1 MGSEVVQELVAEDE
15 VHEEELDHREDEA
28 EELEREQVAGAG
40 VVPPGVGG
48 EEAGEAGHL
57 VRQGDLSQGILAEVG
72 HQLAHPAALSLL
84 PQRPGE
90 VADTGLQHQHQ
101 THPLVVVVV
110 LGAFLRATGA
120 ILK

>member
-1 MGSEVVQELVAEDE
+1 MEELVTEHQVHDVQLAHRQQGAQGLEGKQAE
-15 VHEEELDHREDEA
+15 
-28 EELEREQVAGAG
+28 GAG
-40 VVPPGVGG
+40 VVPAGVGG
-48 EEAGEAGHL
+48 QEGCEPRHL
-57 VRQGDLSQGILAEVG
+57 LSQGHLGQRILADLL
-72 HQLAHPAALSLL
+72 HQLLHPAALSLL